1 MSGHKRGGQAAT
13 VHEQAVGT
21 NTCNAT
27 GQIHAMQRG
36 TSCRRLPAA
45 GETPWGRALPGQQ
58 RCTPA
63 ARPRC
68 RQLGASSDGLLKRV
82 QHLEHAVAHPHGSH
96 SQRHLLGGICSLV
109 CRRAEGKQGQQGPGQ
124 QRARKQVRQ
133 RASLLAHL
141 APVPARQQIAVA
153 AGSTS
158 TGNPGHRQAGRQAG
172 QRRQWG
178 APSHGMSSSPASCSS
193 SCCAACRS
201 AVPPTALVALRLRRP
216 LPGCS
221 AAAGRAPSP
230 PAPLLPGAGS
240 VAAAA
245 TAARSA
251 SPAAAERAPRLAL
264 AAAFPPA
271 AAAVSRS
278 SSSAAAVVRRRA
290 AVAGVLPPALPLPA
304 ALRAD
309 LRAGGCASSSSSS
322 SSLSSPSTTQVRTC
336 LTGKWYCSS

>member
-1 MSGHKRGGQAAT
+1 MAGRARQMSGHKRGGQAAT

-158 TGNPGHRQAGRQAG
+158 TGNPGHRQAGRQVSG
-172 QRRQWG
+172 GSG
-178 APSHGMSSSPASCSS
+178 AHQAT
-193 SCCAACRS
+193 AC
-201 AVPPTALVALRLRRP
+201 P
-216 LPGCS
+216 LLL
-221 AAAGRAPSP
+221 P
-230 PAPLLPGAGS
+230 PAPPP
-240 VAAAA
+240 VV
-245 TAARSA
+245 
-251 SPAAAERAPRLAL
+251 
-264 AAAFPPA
+264 PPA
-271 AAAVSRS
+271 AQQCRPQRSWLYACAGRCPAAP
-278 SSSAAAVVRRRA
+278 
-290 AVAGVLPPALPLPA
+290 LPPAGH
-304 ALRAD
+304 R
-309 LRAGGCASSSSSS
+309 R
-322 SSLSSPSTTQVRTC
+322 RTN
-336 LTGKWYCSS
+336 GMRGWPRR